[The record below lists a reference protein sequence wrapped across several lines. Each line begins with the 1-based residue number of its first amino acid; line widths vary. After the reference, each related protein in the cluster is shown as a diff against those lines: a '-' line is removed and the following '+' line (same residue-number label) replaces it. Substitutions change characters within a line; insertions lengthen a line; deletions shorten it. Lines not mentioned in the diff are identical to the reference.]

1 MPRAGLTPAAV
12 TRLALDLID
21 ESGSAS
27 LTLKNVASRAG
38 VATPSL
44 YKHVQS
50 IDHLKDLMT
59 ITVLDE
65 AAEEIGG
72 AVMGRSG
79 RDALEAFL
87 TAYRGYAQR
96 RPHRWHLMEHPDSA
110 DPAVEAAAARLV
122 EVAYA
127 VVRGFGLPETE
138 LVDAVRTLRAAVTGF
153 IALEQGGGF
162 RLGREPG
169 ESFGYLVRTLAT
181 GLRAT

>member
-12 TRLALDLID
+12 TRLALELLD
-21 ESGSAS
+21 ESGSES
-27 LTLKNVASRAG
+27 LTLKNVAARAG

-50 IDHLKDLMT
+50 IDHLKDLMA

-65 AAEEIGG
+65 AAAEIGA

-79 RDALEAFL
+79 REALEAFL
-87 TAYRGYAQR
+87 TAYRGYALR
-96 RPHRWHLMEHPDSA
+96 LPHRWSLIEHPASA
-110 DPAVEAAAARLV
+110 DPAVEAAATRLV

-127 VVRGFGLPETE
+127 VVRGFGLADDG
-138 LVDAVRTLRAAVTGF
+138 LIDAVRTLRAAVTGF

-162 RLGREPG
+162 QLGRDPG
-169 ESFGYLVRTLAT
+169 ESFRYLVSILAA
-181 GLRAT
+181 GLAAG